1 MTVQWYR
8 PEIIWEFL
16 CYVYKRFMANE
27 GLENAKSLTFTSL
40 FAVVPLL
47 TLMLT
52 ILSAFP
58 QFQQF
63 GSQIQ
68 EMIFNRLLP
77 SSSEQLQGYLASF
90 SEQARNLTWA
100 GGLML
105 IATAYLMLVNIE
117 QNFNTIWGVSQ
128 HRRGMSSFLLYWSVL
143 SLSPLLLG
151 AGLALSSYITSLSL
165 FETLTEVS
173 AYVGVNQV
181 FLSLFSLLLT
191 ALGFTLLYVAVPNCG
206 VHLLHG
212 FVGGLAVAFSFM
224 IVKNIFTWAMSVA
237 SYAIVYGTFAAL
249 PIFLLWLFI
258 CWVVILLGANMV
270 RCIPLFREAQRD
282 VRVHKT
288 ILMLAL
294 LHDLWEKHQKGRTL
308 VVDELMR
315 ENWPFVDLDI
325 EECLELLISRR
336 IIRTIND
343 DEYILVQDLHALSV
357 WDFISDLPWALPK
370 SDDLEKP
377 LPAVLQ
383 DHLPAWSDVAAQL
396 QRLDEAG
403 EERFRHSLDH
413 YFRHHEVSSHSIAAD
428 AGQ

>member
-8 PEIIWEFL
+8 PEIIWQFL
-16 CYVYKRFMANE
+16 CYVYRRFMDHD

-47 TLMLT
+47 TLLLT

-77 SSSEQLQGYLASF
+77 SSSEELQSYLQTF
-90 SEQARNLTWA
+90 SEQARNITWA
-100 GGLML
+100 GAIML
-105 IATAYLMLVNIE
+105 VATAYLMLVNIE
-117 QNFNTIWGVSQ
+117 QNFNAIWGVSQ

-151 AGLALSSYITSLSL
+151 VGLALSSYISSLSL
-165 FETLTEVS
+165 FEAVTEVS
-173 AYVGVNQV
+173 AYVGVNQLLV
-181 FLSLFSLLLT
+181 SLFSMLLT

-212 FVGGLAVAFSFM
+212 FVGGLAVSFSFM
-224 IVKNIFTWAMSVA
+224 IVQNIFTWAMSIA

-249 PIFLLWLFI
+249 PIFLLWLYI

-282 VRVHKT
+282 VHVHKT
-288 ILMLAL
+288 ILMIAL
-294 LHDLWEKHQKGRTL
+294 LHDLWEKHQNGKTL

-315 ENWPFVDLDI
+315 ENWPFVDVDI
-325 EECLELLISRR
+325 EECLELLTSRN
-336 IIRTIND
+336 IIRAIED

-357 WDFISDLPWALPK
+357 WDFISGLPWSLP
-370 SDDLEKP
+370 DPEDLEKT
-377 LPAVLQ
+377 LPPVLH
-383 DHLPAWSDVAAQL
+383 DHLPAWPEVIAQIRHL
-396 QRLDEAG
+396 
-403 EERFRHSLDH
+403 EEKGRQGFEHSLDH
-413 YFRHHEVSSHSIAAD
+413 YFRHHEVSSHSIPAD
-428 AGQ
+428 TGQ

>member
-8 PEIIWEFL
+8 PEIIWQFL
-16 CYVYKRFMANE
+16 RYVYRRFMDNE

-63 GSQIQ
+63 GSQVQ

-77 SSSEQLQGYLASF
+77 SSSEELQSYLQTF

-100 GGLML
+100 GAIML
-105 IATAYLMLVNIE
+105 VATAYLMLVNIE

-128 HRRGMSSFLLYWSVL
+128 HRRGISSFLLYWSVL

-151 AGLALSSYITSLSL
+151 VGLALSSYISSLAL
-165 FETLTEVS
+165 FETFTEVS
-173 AYVGVNQV
+173 TYVGVNQL
-181 FLSLFSLLLT
+181 FFTLFSLLLT

-224 IVKNIFTWAMSVA
+224 VVKNIFTWAMSVA

-249 PIFLLWLFI
+249 PIFLLWLYI

-270 RCIPLFREAQRD
+270 RCIPLFRESQRD
-282 VRVHKT
+282 VHVHKT

-294 LHDLWEKHQKGRTL
+294 LHDLWEKHQYGRTL

-315 ENWPFVDLDI
+315 ENWPFVDVDI

-336 IIRTIND
+336 IIRAIND
-343 DEYILVQDLHALSV
+343 DEYILVQDLHVLSV
-357 WDFISDLPWALPK
+357 WDFISGLPWALPK
-370 SDDLEKP
+370 PDDLEKP
-377 LPAVLQ
+377 LPEVLQ
-383 DHLPAWSDVAAQL
+383 HHLPAWPDVVAQL
-396 QRLDEAG
+396 RRL
-403 EERFRHSLDH
+403 EEEGRQGFQHSLDH
-413 YFRHHEVSSHSIAAD
+413 YFRHHEVCPSSIPAD
-428 AGQ
+428 TGQ